1 MKVRDL
7 SLKQFADRL
16 RGDGLLLSMP
26 PFVLQFR
33 SSIES
38 LFEPLHLLYTHFDIE
53 PEGGIVDFD
62 LRIDPKS
69 MWQRKVQKKAC
80 FFVDGKHIFEAFDQD
95 IVLPMTEW
103 AINWCVFTR
112 PNQYFILHSAVL
124 ERNGR
129 AVVLPGP
136 PGAGKSTL
144 CAAMNLRGWRLLSD
158 EVAVFRPGKPD
169 LIPVVRPTGLKNE
182 SIDVI
187 QAFEPGVV
195 MGPPTPGTRK
205 GTVAHIQPDEA
216 SVARSSVAAPPG
228 WMIFPSYEPDSPTI
242 LEPTSR
248 AQTLMRLA
256 EDGFNFS
263 LLGTTGFQT
272 IADFVG
278 NSDCYR
284 LTYSD
289 LEDAIET
296 INRLGEPKSNVKHT
310 ETKPAE
316 KTLVA
321 RD

>member
-7 SLKQFADRL
+7 SLKQFSDRL

-33 SSIES
+33 SSIQT
-38 LFEPLHLLYTHFDIE
+38 LFEPLHLLYAYFDIE
-53 PEGGIVDFD
+53 PEGGIIDFD

-69 MWQRKVQKKAC
+69 WWQRNVKKKAC
-80 FFVDGKHIFEAFDQD
+80 FFVDGKHIFEAFDDD

-124 ERNGR
+124 ERNGK

-158 EVAVFRPGKPD
+158 EVAVFRPGNPD

-182 SIDVI
+182 SIEVI
-187 QAFEPGVV
+187 KQFDPSVV

-205 GTVAHIQPDEA
+205 GTVVHIQPDED
-216 SVARSSVAAPPG
+216 SVARSSVTAPPG
-228 WMIFPSYEPDSPTI
+228 WIIFPSYKPDSPTI
-242 LEPTSR
+242 LTEASQ
-248 AQTLMRLA
+248 AKTLMMLA

-278 NSDCYR
+278 GSDCYT

-289 LEDAIET
+289 LEDAIKT
-296 INRLGEPKSNVKHT
+296 INALGDKKAEAEQKVEPKK
-310 ETKPAE
+310 
-316 KTLVA
+316 VA
-321 RD
+321 TAG